1 MNYLAGLKS
10 TALSF
15 HYSEGNNFIKLEQ
28 RLKLVKECV
37 SVVWLKTSRL
47 AMSLCKC
54 SGGLWG
60 PACARRRYYH
70 IRERGEVKKM
80 MKSVI
85 VIGCAWREMGQNL
98 WMRFPKASWGENW
111 FSLLDGVVNAV
122 KRTSHCWCR
131 QLNEKLFRSMRR
143 PPLCPRA
150 DYTWRHC
157 DKGTNLSRHL
167 DKVMLK

>member
-15 HYSEGNNFIKLEQ
+15 HYSEGNNFIKLEH

-60 PACARRRYYH
+60 PAGARRRYYH
-70 IRERGEVKKM
+70 IRERGEGEKKI

-85 VIGCAWREMGQNL
+85 VIGCAWREKGQNL

-122 KRTSHCWCR
+122 KGWAAAGVGGWMKSFSDQWDDRFSVLMPITPDGIVIKE
-131 QLNEKLFRSMRR
+131 QIFGDTLVK
-143 PPLCPRA
+143 
-150 DYTWRHC
+150 
-157 DKGTNLSRHL
+157 
-167 DKVMLK
+167 